1 MAVQRLME
9 RNSFDLCIRRGLIL
23 MGVGALMIFGAAVS
37 QVFAWGGPS
46 HSALATKVLDDPAVS
61 PFISEFGIDANSV
74 KSWTSEPPDAWH
86 HPGWSM
92 LQARGYLGIHN
103 DMDWTSLSETTRLRY
118 LIHIAADSGVP
129 VGHSPARCMSI
140 HWEAQLEGQV
150 VVGQLSF
157 GCLTGYYHEST
168 GYSETFTGTYSQ
180 ILTKFY
186 TMPSGIRTRK
196 ISSVCSWTPIAE
208 PLVRDDPGVVSG
220 TGDAGGLFSGETRS
234 GGGGQRA
241 LWSEPG
247 R

>member
-1 MAVQRLME
+1 M
-9 RNSFDLCIRRGLIL
+9 
-23 MGVGALMIFGAAVS
+23 
-37 QVFAWGGPS
+37 
-46 HSALATKVLDDPAVS
+46 LDDPAVS

-92 LQARGYLGIHN
+92 LQARGYLGVHN

-129 VGHSPARCMSI
+129 VGHSPARDVYVNTLG
-140 HWEAQLEGQV
+140 EAQLEAQV
-150 VVGQLSF
+150 ALWDSYPSVAWQ
-157 GCLTGYYHEST
+157 TGYYHEST

-186 TMPSGIRTRK
+186 GACINNAQWYKNKENILVCTVRK
-196 ISSVCSWTPIAE
+196 PIAE
-208 PLVRDDPGVVSG
+208 PAGAGTTLGLYLARAMLVDYFLAKRDPVAVANG
-220 TGDAGGLFSGETRS
+220 
-234 GGGGQRA
+234 